1 MSALAPT
8 VCAAMA
14 LCICRVAAAEQPS
27 PPAPASAVAAQPPT
41 AVPASAA
48 DERLVLSGA
57 GSTLSGDHGGGGGS
71 VTWLRNI
78 DSGGVIG
85 AGAEYETIA
94 NSHWTVGAVSGSLTF
109 GQARKTSLYADAHE
123 GAGDIG
129 EHAFHYSILV
139 GGVIS
144 TLAPW
149 LSLQLEERRIDIDKS
164 HGNLPK
170 LGLSFRVSQPLLAS
184 VSYAQSFGG
193 NLGSKLG
200 AARLDYVGKRFSW
213 LAGAAY
219 GPATSAVLNL
229 LTQVVSPGGRL
240 KEGFAGVGRSL
251 GRTDWQLLGDYQDL
265 AGTKRTTITLTCTV
279 HLGAR
284 GQAP

>member
-1 MSALAPT
+1 MSALAST
-8 VCAAMA
+8 VCTAMA
-14 LCICRVAAAEQPS
+14 LCMCTVAAAQQPPV
-27 PPAPASAVAAQPPT
+27 PPAAAEQPPT

-48 DERLVLSGA
+48 DERLVLSGQ

-71 VTWLRNI
+71 VTWLRNVGT
-78 DSGGVIG
+78 GGVIG

-94 NSHWTVGAVSGSLTF
+94 NAHWTLGALTGAMTF
-109 GQARKTSLYADAHE
+109 GQATPRTSLYGESHE

-129 EHAFHYSILV
+129 KHAFHYSVVV
-139 GGVIS
+139 GGVIG
-144 TLAPW
+144 TLTSW
-149 LSLQLEERRIDIDKS
+149 LSVQLEERRIDIDKS
-164 HGNLPK
+164 HGNLPR
-170 LGLSFRVSQPLLAS
+170 LGLSFRVSQQLLAS

-200 AARLDYVGKRFSW
+200 TARLDYVGKRFSW

-219 GPATSAVLNL
+219 GPVAPAVLNL

-279 HLGAR
+279 HLGTR

>member
-1 MSALAPT
+1 MSALAST
-8 VCAAMA
+8 VCTAMA
-14 LCICRVAAAEQPS
+14 LCMCTVAAAQQPPVP
-27 PPAPASAVAAQPPT
+27 PPAAAQPPT

-71 VTWLRNI
+71 VTWLRNVGT
-78 DSGGVIG
+78 GGVIG
-85 AGAEYETIA
+85 AGAAYETIA
-94 NSHWTVGAVSGSLTF
+94 NAHWTLGALTGAMTF
-109 GQARKTSLYADAHE
+109 GQSTPKTSLYGEAHE

-129 EHAFHYSILV
+129 KHAFHYSVVV
-139 GGVIS
+139 GGVIG
-144 TLAPW
+144 TLTSW
-149 LSLQLEERRIDIDKS
+149 LSVQLEERRIDIDKS

-200 AARLDYVGKRFSW
+200 TARLDYVGKRFSW

-219 GPATSAVLNL
+219 GPVAPAVLNL